1 MGKSIIDGIIRDQID
16 QYGKRHIVKRYSTM
30 LGELTRTAYEL
41 EDKERAS
48 VLTDIEDVLKYIIIG
63 IKEQ

>member
-1 MGKSIIDGIIRDQID
+1 MRKDIIDGIIRDQID
-16 QYGKRHIVKRYSTM
+16 QYGKKHIIKRYSTM

-41 EDKERAS
+41 ENKERAS
-48 VLTDIEDVLKYIIIG
+48 VLTDIEEILKYIIIG